1 MKIPDSLHR
10 CEDAVIMA
18 QELIDALSNDDYTL
32 DNLSWSKAGVRS
44 LETFDDIKFTEEER
58 IFFNKL
64 LLDLDKHASNNWRSI
79 PDGSWPGYTVN
90 RLGQV
95 RNPQG
100 ELLEAYRPHTM
111 PDPTDDSED
120 SYRIEGSI
128 VYKSELLEICFNDEH
143 N

>member
-1 MKIPDSLHR
+1 M
-10 CEDAVIMA
+10 
-18 QELIDALSNDDYTL
+18 
-32 DNLSWSKAGVRS
+32 
-44 LETFDDIKFTEEER
+44 
-58 IFFNKL
+58 
-64 LLDLDKHASNNWRSI
+64 LLDLDNHASNNWRSI

-95 RNPQG
+95 RNPQ
-100 ELLEAYRPHTM
+100 ENYLKHIVLTLL